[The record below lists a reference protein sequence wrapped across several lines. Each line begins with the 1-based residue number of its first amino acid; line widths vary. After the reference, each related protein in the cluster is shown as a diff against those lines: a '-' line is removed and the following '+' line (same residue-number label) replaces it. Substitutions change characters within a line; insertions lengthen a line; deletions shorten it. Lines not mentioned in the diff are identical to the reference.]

1 MDRCSIT
8 ASACVGIAN
17 GAAPALPIRIV
28 RFVRIGGAV
37 RRAVCLVIAAVWA
50 LSATTTLAGPYDS
63 LLTGSHWYVPE
74 ENLLA
79 FMTSGTSFT
88 TPSPI
93 VLWDQTLWSLG
104 TSVDGRFDGNSSATF
119 YVNPSLSFGSTSSIL
134 GIATDTGQIRMKFT
148 SDGSSGGEPIIGIGQ
163 FRPYLGTTAMQM
175 QMISGSVTT
184 ALTTHWA
191 YMLPYDPATF
201 TPPSPLPNVLVT
213 STEWTWTF
221 GTTWNLHDDELFGPG
236 GSGQFTVADYRNG
249 YFWGSG
255 QGPAGSEW
263 ETFTHLG
270 SITPE
275 GNVFFNML
283 SETASPT
290 LVSLTGLIHGG
301 PFDGTMALRSYGFSG
316 DEPTFG
322 IAGYATI
329 VPEPSAA
336 VAAAGAIATLL
347 ALRRWRRPAA
357 RRQTSRT
364 RASIA

>member
-1 MDRCSIT
+1 MPRPPPPVRTLSQT
-8 ASACVGIAN
+8 LGHGSRPLRRGI
-17 GAAPALPIRIV
+17 LRV
-28 RFVRIGGAV
+28 M
-37 RRAVCLVIAAVWA
+37 CLVIVAA
-50 LSATTTLAGPYDS
+50 SAATARGGPYDA
-63 LLTGSHWYVPE
+63 LLTGTHWYVPE

-79 FMTSGTSFT
+79 YMTSGTSFT
-88 TPSPI
+88 TPSPL

-104 TSVDGRFDGNSSATF
+104 TSVDGRFNGSSIATF
-119 YVNPSLSFGSTSSIL
+119 YVNPVVSFSSSTSIT
-134 GIATDTGQIRMKFT
+134 GIATATGQIRMKFT
-148 SDGSSGGEPIIGIGQ
+148 PDPSSGGDPIIGIGQ

-191 YMLPYDPATF
+191 YMLPYDPSGF
-201 TPPSPLPNVLVT
+201 TPPSPLPNLLVT
-213 STEWTWTF
+213 STEWTWTL
-221 GTTWNLHDDELFGPG
+221 GTTWNLHDDGLFGPG
-236 GSGQFTVADYRNG
+236 GSGRFTIAAYRNG

-283 SETASPT
+283 SETATPT
-290 LVSLTGLIHGG
+290 LVSLTGLITGG
-301 PFDGTMALRSYGFSG
+301 RYDGSMALRSYGFSG
-316 DEPTFG
+316 EEPTFG

-329 VPEPSAA
+329 VPEPSGA
-336 VAAAGAIATLL
+336 VAAGGAIA
-347 ALRRWRRPAA
+347 ALVALCRRRKLGAG
-357 RRQTSRT
+357 RQTSRT